1 MTSTLHHACAK
12 INLGLNV
19 LGKRP
24 DGYHDIESIFIE
36 VDLCD
41 DVQVSLADTLTVEC
55 EPPVTTSMSDN
66 LVYKAAD
73 ALRTALA
80 MPDKG
85 AKIAVTKRIPTGGG
99 LGGGSSDAAATL
111 MALYELWTE
120 TTPSTPEAQRLL
132 RSIAAAIGSDVP
144 FFLEG
149 GIAYVTGR
157 GEQLQPLDLHL
168 PWTVLLVLPGIH
180 IDTPSA
186 YSTLGITERRPAHH
200 LDEKITQAIENNDT
214 LRSAFTNDFERS
226 AFEQHPAL
234 STICQR
240 LREQG
245 ADYAAMSGSG
255 STLFGLF
262 ASVDNAERAQSAF
275 PDLPTY
281 ICRPIHRTTTL

>member
-24 DGYHDIESIFIE
+24 DGYHNIESIFVE

-41 DVQVSLADTLTVEC
+41 DVRVTIADTLTVDC
-55 EPPVTTSMSDN
+55 EPSVTASIQDN

-111 MALYELWTE
+111 KALFELWTE
-120 TTPSTPEAQRLL
+120 SAPSTPEALHLL
-132 RSIAAAIGSDVP
+132 MPIAAQIGSDVP

-149 GIAYVTGR
+149 GVAYVTGR
-157 GEQLQPLDLHL
+157 GEQITPVKAEL
-168 PWTVLLVLPGIH
+168 PWTVLLLLPGIH
-180 IDTPSA
+180 IHTPTA
-186 YSTLGITERRPAHH
+186 YSTLGITDRRTASG
-200 LDEKITQAIENNDT
+200 LDKWLLQAIEEQG
-214 LRSAFTNDFERS
+214 LLPQHFTNDFERVVF
-226 AFEQHPAL
+226 AQHTVL
-234 STICQR
+234 STYCIK

-245 ADYAAMSGSG
+245 AIYASMSGSG
-255 STLFGLF
+255 STIFGLF
-262 ASVDNAERAQSAF
+262 TSVENATTAASAF
-275 PDLPTY
+275 PTVPTY
-281 ICRPIHRTTTL
+281 ICRPIQRP